1 MKDVNKAEIKQQ
13 NRKAMPKFI
22 VIMTLSVLIGGA
34 FGFCTSYYGLN
45 GFSGKL
51 TAAGT
56 YFSSRMAHWLLLAL
70 ALVQPAVCLPLY
82 FQGKRMVMH
91 WDGEDDAAAEKAEE
105 KLSIVMWISGAAMI
119 TANFLIAAAYAAGH
133 SVFTEKGGL
142 LALCVSIAAFFGIL
156 FENVLFQ
163 QKVVDMTKRLYPE
176 KTASVYDVRF
186 RKKWLDSCDEA
197 EKAIIGQCAYKAYA
211 AANQLCSALAAILA
225 ISALVFGTGALPSL
239 AVCAVWM
246 VMQCVYSR
254 EAMRLSRAGSQIT
267 E

>member
-45 GFSGKL
+45 GFAGKL

-56 YFSSRMAHWLLLAL
+56 YFSSRMAHWLLLTL

-133 SVFTEKGGL
+133 SIFTEKGGL

-211 AANQLCSALAAILA
+211 VANQLCSSLAAVLA

-246 VMQCVYSR
+246 VMQ
-254 EAMRLSRAGSQIT
+254 
-267 E
+267 

>member
-45 GFSGKL
+45 GFAGKL

-56 YFSSRMAHWLLLAL
+56 YFTSRMAHWLLLAL

-119 TANFLIAAAYAAGH
+119 TANFLLQQPMRPDIRFSLRRADCLH
-133 SVFTEKGGL
+133 
-142 LALCVSIAAFFGIL
+142 CV
-156 FENVLFQ
+156 
-163 QKVVDMTKRLYPE
+163 
-176 KTASVYDVRF
+176 
-186 RKKWLDSCDEA
+186 
-197 EKAIIGQCAYKAYA
+197 
-211 AANQLCSALAAILA
+211 
-225 ISALVFGTGALPSL
+225 
-239 AVCAVWM
+239 
-246 VMQCVYSR
+246 
-254 EAMRLSRAGSQIT
+254 
-267 E
+267 

>member
-1 MKDVNKAEIKQQ
+1 
-13 NRKAMPKFI
+13 
-22 VIMTLSVLIGGA
+22 
-34 FGFCTSYYGLN
+34 
-45 GFSGKL
+45 
-51 TAAGT
+51 
-56 YFSSRMAHWLLLAL
+56 
-70 ALVQPAVCLPLY
+70 
-82 FQGKRMVMH
+82 MVMH

-119 TANFLIAAAYAAGH
+119 TANFLLAAAYAAGH
-133 SVFTEKGGL
+133 SIFTEKGGL

-211 AANQLCSALAAILA
+211 AANQLCSSLAAVLA

>member
-1 MKDVNKAEIKQQ
+1 MMDVNKAEIKQQ

-45 GFSGKL
+45 GFAGKL

-56 YFSSRMAHWLLLAL
+56 YFSSRMAHWLLPAL

-133 SVFTEKGGL
+133 SIFTEKGGL

-211 AANQLCSALAAILA
+211 AANHLCSALAAILA

>member
-1 MKDVNKAEIKQQ
+1 
-13 NRKAMPKFI
+13 
-22 VIMTLSVLIGGA
+22 
-34 FGFCTSYYGLN
+34 
-45 GFSGKL
+45 
-51 TAAGT
+51 
-56 YFSSRMAHWLLLAL
+56 
-70 ALVQPAVCLPLY
+70 
-82 FQGKRMVMH
+82 
-91 WDGEDDAAAEKAEE
+91 
-105 KLSIVMWISGAAMI
+105 MWISGAAMI
-119 TANFLIAAAYAAGH
+119 TANFLLAAAYAAGH
-133 SVFTEKGGL
+133 SIFTEKGGL

-211 AANQLCSALAAILA
+211 VANQLCSALAAILA

>member
-56 YFSSRMAHWLLLAL
+56 YFSSRMAHWLLLAM

-119 TANFLIAAAYAAGH
+119 LGYFLIAAAYMAGN
-133 SVFTEKGGL
+133 SIFTGKD
-142 LALCVSIAAFFGIL
+142 
-156 FENVLFQ
+156 VLFGFWLSIVAFVALMVENTLLQ
-163 QKVVDMTKRLYPE
+163 QRSVDLTKRLYPE
-176 KTASVYDVRF
+176 KTASVYDTHF

-197 EKAIIGQCAYKAYA
+197 EKIMIGQSAYKAYIA
-211 AANQLCSALAAILA
+211 GNQVCHALAAILA

>member
-22 VIMTLSVLIGGA
+22 VIMTLSFLISGA

-45 GFSGKL
+45 GFAGKL
-51 TAAGT
+51 TA
-56 YFSSRMAHWLLLAL
+56 AHWLLLAL

-133 SVFTEKGGL
+133 SIFTEKGGL

>member
-1 MKDVNKAEIKQQ
+1 MKDANKAEMKQQ

-34 FGFCTSYYGLN
+34 FGFCASYYGLN
-45 GFSGKL
+45 GFAGKL

-56 YFSSRMAHWLLLAL
+56 YFSSRMAHWLLL
-70 ALVQPAVCLPLY
+70 
-82 FQGKRMVMH
+82 
-91 WDGEDDAAAEKAEE
+91 
-105 KLSIVMWISGAAMI
+105 
-119 TANFLIAAAYAAGH
+119 
-133 SVFTEKGGL
+133 
-142 LALCVSIAAFFGIL
+142 
-156 FENVLFQ
+156 
-163 QKVVDMTKRLYPE
+163 
-176 KTASVYDVRF
+176 
-186 RKKWLDSCDEA
+186 
-197 EKAIIGQCAYKAYA
+197 
-211 AANQLCSALAAILA
+211 ALAAILA

>member
-13 NRKAMPKFI
+13 NRKAMPTFI
-22 VIMTLSVLIGGA
+22 VIMILSVLIGGA
-34 FGFCTSYYGLN
+34 FGFGASYYGLN
-45 GFSGKL
+45 GLAGKL

-119 TANFLIAAAYAAGH
+119 TANFLIAAAYTAGH
-133 SVFTEKGGL
+133 SIFTEKGGL

-163 QKVVDMTKRLYPE
+163 QKAVDMTKR
-176 KTASVYDVRF
+176 

-239 AVCAVWM
+239 AVGAAWM

>member
-1 MKDVNKAEIKQQ
+1 METEKIQKA

-22 VIMTLSVLIGGA
+22 ALMAVSLLVGGSIGFCAAFFGFNTFAGKLAAAGA
-34 FGFCTSYYGLN
+34 FF
-45 GFSGKL
+45 
-51 TAAGT
+51 AGH
-56 YFSSRMAHWLLLAL
+56 MAHWLLLAL
-70 ALVQPAVCLPLY
+70 ALLVPAVCLPVYNQSRRLV
-82 FQGKRMVMH
+82 QS
-91 WDGEDDAAAEKAEE
+91 WDGEDNAVAEKAEE

-119 TANFLIAAAYAAGH
+119 TANFLIAAAYTAGH
-133 SVFTEKGGL
+133 SIFTEKGGL

-156 FENVLFQ
+156 FENILFQ
-163 QKVVDMTKRLYPE
+163 QKAVDMTKRLYPE

-197 EKAIIGQCAYKAYA
+197 EKAIIGQCAYKAYIA
-211 AANQLCSALAAILA
+211 GNQVCHALAAILA

>member
-1 MKDVNKAEIKQQ
+1 
-13 NRKAMPKFI
+13 
-22 VIMTLSVLIGGA
+22 
-34 FGFCTSYYGLN
+34 
-45 GFSGKL
+45 
-51 TAAGT
+51 
-56 YFSSRMAHWLLLAL
+56 
-70 ALVQPAVCLPLY
+70 
-82 FQGKRMVMH
+82 MVMH

-133 SVFTEKGGL
+133 SIFNEKGGL

-163 QKVVDMTKRLYPE
+163 QKAVDMTKRLYPE

>member
-22 VIMTLSVLIGGA
+22 VIMILSVLIGGA
-34 FGFCTSYYGLN
+34 FGFCASYYGLN
-45 GFSGKL
+45 GFAGKL

-91 WDGEDDAAAEKAEE
+91 WDGEDDAAAEKA
-105 KLSIVMWISGAAMI
+105 
-119 TANFLIAAAYAAGH
+119 
-133 SVFTEKGGL
+133 
-142 LALCVSIAAFFGIL
+142 
-156 FENVLFQ
+156 
-163 QKVVDMTKRLYPE
+163 
-176 KTASVYDVRF
+176 
-186 RKKWLDSCDEA
+186 
-197 EKAIIGQCAYKAYA
+197 IIGQCAYKAYA

-239 AVCAVWM
+239 TVCAVWM